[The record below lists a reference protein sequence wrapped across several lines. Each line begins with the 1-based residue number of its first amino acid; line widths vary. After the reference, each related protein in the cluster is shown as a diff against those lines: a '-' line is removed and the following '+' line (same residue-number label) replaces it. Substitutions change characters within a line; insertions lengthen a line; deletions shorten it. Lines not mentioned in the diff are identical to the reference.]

1 MPQPVVIVPYDMN
14 WPWIYEE
21 EKRFVLG
28 GVRQIVRS
36 LEHIGSTSVPG
47 LCAKPI
53 VDILAGVDGPGDA
66 EHCRVLLLPFGYE
79 SVSLGDNPDWYYCLG
94 KGSHTPSFHLHL
106 VREGSQF

>member
-21 EKRFVLG
+21 EKRLVLG

-53 VDILAGVDGPGDA
+53 VDILAGVDGPGEA
-66 EHCRVLLLPFGYE
+66 SIVGSCC
-79 SVSLGDNPDWYYCLG
+79 SLSATGAYRLET
-94 KGSHTPSFHLHL
+94 TPTGTI
-106 VREGSQF
+106 V